1 MPDVTWTD
9 ALETYIKS
17 CGEQALCL
25 SVLHRDAGLSLQ
37 SKATPLDISII
48 VLSTLTGS
56 ASLGSQSLFGD
67 AGTASIGI
75 GLVSIL
81 VALLGSVNTYFS
93 FGKKGESHRI
103 ASLAWSKLGRGI
115 EIAMTLPREER
126 DAPGMMI
133 RSIQDTMTRLTES
146 SPALPPQVISSFKAR
161 FASASLDI
169 SRPLET
175 NGLHKIVVFSPTEAE
190 RLSPDSRPAGAA
202 DDRSAFSAA
211 PTIKIET

>member
-1 MPDVTWTD
+1 MPDVTWTE

-25 SVLHRDAGLSLQ
+25 SVLHRDAGIALQ

-48 VLSTLTGS
+48 ILSTLTGS

-93 FGKKGESHRI
+93 FGKKSEAHRI

-115 EIAMTLPREER
+115 EVAMTLPREER

-146 SPALPPQVISSFKAR
+146 SPALPPQVITAFKSR
-161 FASASLDI
+161 FASAALDI

-175 NGLHKIVVFSPTEAE
+175 NGLHRIVVFTPTET
-190 RLSPDSRPAGAA
+190 
-202 DDRSAFSAA
+202 DDRSAFSAPDVPL
-211 PTIKIET
+211 PTIKIDG